1 MRKTRTFV
9 VVPSLPEKLQSLK
22 DIANNLFWGWDYEA
36 VDLFRRLDR
45 EMWDECGHNPV
56 KMLGRLSQE
65 RLNAAA
71 EDAGLL
77 SHLERVHKKMQA
89 YMEGPRWYDALE
101 HTVNGDNAGDS
112 GNSEETGKIAYFSAE
127 FGLHESLPLYS
138 GGLGILAGDHLK
150 SASDLGL
157 PLVGV
162 GLLYRQGYFQQYLN
176 ADGWQQESYPENDF
190 YNMSVTLMIHEDGR
204 PIRFHIDIAGHDVV
218 VQIWR
223 IKVGR
228 IDLYMLDTNLRCNRI
243 EDRQIT
249 AHLYGGDSNMRIR
262 QEIVLGI
269 GGYTALKTLNIE
281 PEVFHMN
288 EGHASFLGLERIRR
302 AMEEHQLTYAQ
313 AREATV
319 CDNVFTTHTPVPAGH
334 DVFAPAM
341 MEKYFS
347 NYSKKLNLKWQDFLA
362 LGRVDPQNNNE
373 PFSMTNLALR
383 LSTFRNGVSKLHGE
397 ISREMCNN
405 IWNGVPSHEVPIT
418 SVTNGIHVKSWISH
432 DMSELFERYLGADW
446 MEQPSEE
453 SPFRRIEQIPD
464 EELWRTHERR
474 RERLVTFTR
483 LRLQEQLKRR
493 GAGQAALAQ
502 AEEVLNPQ
510 ALTIGFARRFATYKR
525 GVLLFRDIKR
535 FIKILSDKDR
545 PVQIIF
551 AGKAHPRDSEGKEL
565 IRKIVHY
572 IREDE
577 FRRQVVLIENY
588 DINVARYL
596 VQGVDVWLN
605 TPRRGMEASGT
616 SGMKVLVN
624 GGLNLSVLDGWWCEG
639 YSGDVGWSIGAGE
652 SYQDPNYED
661 EVESHTLYNLLE
673 KEVIPKF
680 YDRSTD
686 RLPRE
691 WIRMMKNSMMRL
703 TPKFSTS
710 RMVGEYA
717 KRFYMPGRQRRK
729 VFTADNLKISR
740 ELADWKESI
749 RDRWGEVAVGK
760 VDVISSGELQVGG
773 KLQIRCQIKLGSIVP
788 ADVTVELYQ
797 GGVDSQ
803 GNIQDGESVA
813 MECIGAAADDG
824 VHIFNG
830 FIPCRHSGLCGFAVR
845 VIPQH
850 PDLADKHDTGLICWD
865 SDTDNNMEDEHKE
878 ECKKEKV
885 LKES

>member
-1 MRKTRTFV
+1 MRKVRTFV
-9 VVPSLPEKLQSLK
+9 VVPSLPEKLQPLK

-45 EMWDECGHNPV
+45 ELWDKCGHNPV

-101 HTVNGDNAGDS
+101 HTVNGDNTVDS

-162 GLLYRQGYFQQYLN
+162 GMLYRQGYFQQYLN

-190 YNMSVTLMIHEDGR
+190 YNMPVTLMIHEDGR

-319 CDNVFTTHTPVPAGH
+319 CNNVFTTHTPVPAGH

-362 LGRVDPQNNNE
+362 MGRVDPQNNNE

-418 SVTNGIHVKSWISH
+418 SITNGIHVKSWISH

-525 GVLLFRDIKR
+525 GTLLFRDIDR

-577 FRRQVVLIENY
+577 FRRQVVLLENY

-639 YSGDVGWSIGAGE
+639 YSGDVGWAIGSGE

-680 YDRSTD
+680 YERGTD

-717 KRFYMPGRQRRK
+717 ERFYLPGQRRQQA
-729 VFTADNLKISR
+729 FTANNMERSR

-749 RDRWGEVAVGK
+749 RDRWPEVEIGK

-773 KLQIRCQIKLGSIVP
+773 KLQVRCQVRLGSIKP
-788 ADVTVELYQ
+788 SDVTVELYQ
-797 GGVDSQ
+797 GNVDSQ
-803 GNIQDGESVA
+803 GNIQDGESVP
-813 MECIGAAADDG
+813 MECIGAADDNG

-830 FIPCRHSGLCGFAVR
+830 FIPCRYSGLCGFAVR

-850 PDLADKHDTGLICWD
+850 PDLACKHDTGLIRWD
-865 SDTDNNMEDEHKE
+865 SEENNTDDEAE
-878 ECKKEKV
+878 SKKEKI